1 MSAIPNSD
9 IIDRKLSTSAED
21 AKSRVRA
28 IDTTGS
34 NPLKKIGSSDEMYR
48 GVKIVTPGQSFTT
61 GGNSQEGNRDEV
73 FRGVRIITPE
83 SSPPPQELPAA
94 AQPTTAQATPVAAQA
109 APVAAQPERPIK
121 ETGFLENILDIGTAI
136 SEGGQQTLNR
146 LGATGGVATNNPR
159 VVVESAK
166 YAQDI
171 EARSEAERLRQLK
184 KDFEALRKIERKD
197 TDLIDDVFFY
207 AGKVGK
213 LVLENPTG
221 TAQFVAEQI
230 PNMAT
235 AMAPAFALGK
245 VGAIGGTAV
254 FPGIGTTIG
263 GVGGFLVGLFG
274 GNALLEIGG
283 KAQEKAADGTF
294 TDKERSES
302 ASEGAIK
309 AGVITAVDAAT
320 LGTSRWIYGAGSR
333 AVEKA
338 TTKTLEKLNVN
349 PAVATANVE
358 KAIKEAVDSAKAAN
372 LPAAQ
377 ARTTVSEAAQKAA
390 RDSGLLDPAV
400 IKAVKQAQ
408 DQAYKSV
415 NKLHKRL
422 GRNATPIALETL
434 GEGVGEYL
442 GELAATGEA
451 SVLDAVIESL
461 AGAAQSSVELATI
474 VAPSGADGKAT
485 NVTRNA
491 ILTEEARIRKEE
503 EEAGRTRAEEDAK
516 RTSDVRS
523 LVANAIDVKK
533 ALATSNGVNM
543 LAALHDNYAADGDVT
558 SLIAKAAK
566 DAGQELA
573 FNTAKASTESIN
585 AGKQMIS
592 DSPAFAEEF
601 LQAVRNFASN
611 DAAVDTTPADSLFD
625 EDIAAQERAGTLLRQ
640 RPTPTPPQDTQ
651 QAPPSV
657 PPGEPPAKTQT
668 AKAVENLRN
677 IWDDVAGPPVGA
689 IGPGNLVNPQRQR
702 KYTAADLPPA
712 IFKVMQ
718 ALVADGYKTFKDI
731 ADQVIRRMRLS
742 DSWRDL
748 ESQVTQEMLRSAY
761 NQLPQFDGKERFPTS
776 ESITGVVLTGTSP
789 YLAKD
794 QRKADRATKFI
805 GRGSPRSS
813 TAQYAKDFGAIA
825 NSGTYYADDVVFIS
839 AEGNRA
845 DRMQPDFAEIQ
856 EAMSAGAT
864 ILTDDADNRNRSYNV
879 GERQVADYLSRNG
892 YAETAPGEWTPAQNS
907 ATTTTSPKAG
917 TERPMKA
924 GDRFGAEPPDGSK
937 TKTNVDAYSLV
948 EISPK
953 EEAFRLGAFFTNKHE
968 VKFENTENGKQY
980 SATLFQSGSGS
991 TLNRTWLTG
1000 IRSLPDNTLVSDKG
1014 FLVTRKFDDSEQS
1027 TVGDDPTVT
1036 EEIASEAEQ
1045 QTTQQNNLEDDFRF
1059 GQKDAGE
1066 RTPSDMLRDRGYS
1079 TAVSDENFPSD
1090 RFDKTVDRARDGSA
1104 EALQVATDFVGA
1116 SEKVAASKKKLAD
1129 LKKSKANRV
1138 EIERAT
1144 QEVERDTQA
1153 YNAAAEKLDRPAPK
1167 KLPASSQQRGIK
1179 DVSNREQSI
1188 SRLRSAYVEAKK
1200 KVLELLK
1207 NGKIWE
1213 AREPWENLSTDI
1225 RKLNSQ
1231 LQALRYESNSLKNE
1245 IATNADDGEQTQALR
1260 SEKREVDKRIRELE
1274 EEIFLAKRRFF
1285 DFAKEFYES
1294 KPSLPLA
1301 KLILEEISAIQN
1313 QFINSASDSK
1323 NNRGF
1328 ERKPFPRTYLQALEQ
1343 HTPFFLTIRSII
1355 VDIYNSGETDINK
1368 AVRTRLGNWSYWVN
1382 AASKDQQENS
1392 AVANYK
1398 PFTDKQIAHMVEK
1411 MKSFASPANVAA
1423 SFHSYKN
1430 AVDGDYSTKDGEVFR
1445 KRLERIVEKLSDS
1458 TFYKYLSNS
1467 AYKQLAVIDR
1477 IIDGTATPEEVASYG
1492 HFGGSISQDRS
1503 TYMEVAST
1511 ASKDAAEIRKEIMDG
1526 LKSFKERLSKNAE
1539 KDSNIIDGIQNKW
1552 DIEDAWNTARD
1563 QVFFEMQAE
1572 YRRAIDAGL
1581 NANEVSNIF
1590 NEAMR
1595 NMAMVYAYKPSFAMD
1610 YSSKVGTYDPVLQ
1623 QLFGDRSESM
1633 FPERNGTTADMD
1645 AGVRDATVEAIKSS
1659 EPLSSTQIVYD
1670 LVNDLKSGK
1679 ITLSN
1684 AVQSVT
1690 DALRDKEVKLSD
1702 IIATLKAA
1710 KVERP
1715 SYIATITSH
1724 ISLRYSLD
1732 YWVSKNGGGKEYV
1745 DQWLADHH
1753 SLNVIQ
1759 SFKDIFVMN
1768 KDGEPVVQK
1777 DLLELEG
1784 DEKEAYKLWLSE
1796 KRRQSEASGAEIMAD
1811 LEESADVLK
1820 NFAFAKYSINNLPQD
1835 GNAVDLINA
1844 WHRDIEYA
1852 IRKYP
1857 HLREQIISNDGQSA
1871 DAYVVGAD
1879 ARAHK
1884 AWVESIVASVKESYA
1899 SGSKKAKAVLI
1910 DLLETNQITE
1920 AEYDRFYDKIAI
1932 ATQSEYQAI
1941 IDEAI
1946 ELSRNY
1952 DRRGRNKRVLPRAKE
1967 DKGDNTINALR
1978 RIKHGDSHKARTL
1991 DELEDAES
1999 DAADKVVGADFAMNS
2014 NPFSII
2020 ESMSDD
2026 VDAGNA
2032 ALDEFY
2038 DQSLGQEDF
2047 DESTL
2052 QLPNIRLRQGAYSGV
2067 VTAVQT
2073 QTWVNDLISGWSAA
2087 PKVHVVS
2094 RPSMIR
2100 DSKTRDRI
2108 IAKIG
2113 SDSGAKGAFDPEDGS
2128 VYIFSDYV
2136 TSEDDLEFTLFHEVK
2151 GHLGLRGL
2159 LGDKFDSFLDS
2170 VYRTNNTVR
2179 EQVDQMTAAGGVT
2192 RLEAVEE
2199 LLSDFNATERTPS
2212 AVANFVGAVIRGLR
2226 NIGLNR
2232 VADWFA
2238 SVTTAEVQYV
2248 LNAAARWAKN
2258 GDMSAFNGAPDV
2270 IRLSSNPVPFEMFA
2284 SKKGKLHG
2292 YARYDPLTNE
2302 WILFTDFVNDIRGGG
2317 SKTRRI
2323 ADIADVKLE
2332 LQRHGKIE
2340 ERKRSSYFQSHK
2352 TPSSFVTLPNLMEG
2366 TALRKY
2372 WNQFV
2377 QVVQNE
2383 YLPVWRL
2390 MDHLDRIGRL
2400 TGVTDLRTDISLYE
2414 RKAGSLLDT
2423 FTKKYVDEVKYLL
2436 EKAYKKGATSE
2447 FINLA
2452 MIAQHAE
2459 ERNRAVLFSQLKN
2472 IYKGSVTVQGAVPVV
2487 DQDNITVQEYRDI
2500 YKAVKSLKASGA
2512 PEFKAISLN
2521 ETGSG
2526 MGKTQRVKVN
2536 GDVIPGYVDVLQSLT
2551 NSPARA
2557 EIEQIGKLLDKLGDS
2572 RVDYMFKT
2580 GLVSLEDAA
2589 NMKKYKNYRNLSGV
2603 NTELDDDPT
2612 VDSMIDRFGQ
2622 KFNAAKGK
2630 EKRALGRGDI
2640 APDVIARTLTAF
2652 QSTIIRGQKNLV
2664 AQKVLMVFEHN
2675 YDPQFIV
2682 INEIAKKQKLG
2693 SDGVVR
2699 VVDDENYMGRKD
2711 VMVARVHG
2719 RPVTMRFKQTGK
2731 GSVGEALHGMIYPPQ
2746 QNQFL
2751 YWVGRLNRIIGQML
2765 TTWNPLWVPVNAIR
2779 DVQTLYSNA
2788 AADGRIGRA
2797 AAFKMLRTVPAGMR
2811 VAVYANV
2818 ESLVPRTT
2826 AGRLAKAAV
2835 LAVIGKPSQGIY
2847 KSYLEAKYN
2856 GGLTTFI
2863 NHTSL
2868 EEQVI
2873 ALDRIFNGSFTQGGV
2888 KGAVTGALDFTIDK
2902 VETLG
2907 KALEFFTIPF
2917 ELGPRIAAYHVAKDP
2932 MYGKMTKEDAA
2943 VFSGEITVNFNM
2955 RGSGA
2960 PLRQLFLFFNPAV
2973 QGTAKMADVAKKNPA
2988 RFATIAGSWIAFGAM
3003 MNLIGRAL
3011 SGDDENG
3018 ENKIDGIP
3026 IYKRATSAVF
3036 AADVPFAAIPIAYG
3050 YNALYAVGHFMTD
3063 SLVAAVPWSTT
3074 TKRIAATTFEA
3085 FSPVGMGI
3093 ADASTPLTAAAKT
3106 ISPQIVLPLVEYML
3120 NENRFGAPIY
3130 MDESFSGE
3138 VKPDSQRA
3146 FRSVHPMSKFATDK
3160 LHQMTGGNKYTTDG
3174 IDINPALVDQF
3185 VSGYL
3190 PGVIDTAYK
3199 SLGRYM
3205 RQSSGLD
3212 VDLGKPDPF
3221 AARFTAYRPEMMDA
3235 AIFRDASKKVK
3246 TIMTE
3251 IENTPPESQ
3260 RFKELVAKYPK
3271 VELVHADLTAAQQHI
3286 RGLASQINALE
3297 KDIEYKRISG
3307 TLTKDDEA
3315 RFIAAQNILRREQIA
3330 VYKRTT
3336 KSLIQNGFRDT
3347 VISRD

>member
-1 MSAIPNSD
+1 MPAIPNSD
-9 IIDRKLSTSAED
+9 VIDKRLSTSAET

-28 IDTTGS
+28 IDTSDS
-34 NPLKKIGSSDEMYR
+34 NPLKKIGASNDFLNQSKLIFSNDSPVVSGDRQSPKNNFFENSAPIDLGLSVSD
-48 GVKIVTPGQSFTT
+48 
-61 GGNSQEGNRDEV
+61 
-73 FRGVRIITPE
+73 
-83 SSPPPQELPAA
+83 LPTQPTA
-94 AQPTTAQATPVAAQA
+94 AQLTTAQAT
-109 APVAAQPERPIK
+109 PVAAQPERPIK

-245 VGAIGGTAV
+245 VGAMGGTAV

-474 VAPSGADGKAT
+474 VAPSGAEGKTT

-503 EEAGRTRAEEDAK
+503 EEAGKTRAEEDAK

-543 LAALHDNYAADGDVT
+543 LAALHNNYATDGDVT

-585 AGKQMIS
+585 AGQQMIS

-776 ESITGVVLTGTSP
+776 E
-789 YLAKD
+789 
-794 QRKADRATKFI
+794 
-805 GRGSPRSS
+805 
-813 TAQYAKDFGAIA
+813 
-825 NSGTYYADDVVFIS
+825 
-839 AEGNRA
+839 
-845 DRMQPDFAEIQ
+845 
-856 EAMSAGAT
+856 
-864 ILTDDADNRNRSYNV
+864 LTDDADNRNRSYNV
-879 GERQVADYLSRNG
+879 GERQVDDYLSRNG
-892 YAETAPGEWTPAQNS
+892 YAETAPGESKKS
-907 ATTTTSPKAG
+907 AAPQQTTNES
-917 TERPMKA
+917 
-924 GDRFGAEPPDGSK
+924 EP
-937 TKTNVDAYSLV
+937 
-948 EISPK
+948 
-953 EEAFRLGAFFTNKHE
+953 R
-968 VKFENTENGKQY
+968 
-980 SATLFQSGSGS
+980 
-991 TLNRTWLTG
+991 
-1000 IRSLPDNTLVSDKG
+1000 
-1014 FLVTRKFDDSEQS
+1014 
-1027 TVGDDPTVT
+1027 
-1036 EEIASEAEQ
+1036 
-1045 QTTQQNNLEDDFRF
+1045 TTQQNNLEDDFRF

-1066 RTPSDMLRDRGYS
+1066 RTPSDLVRDRGYS
-1079 TAVSDENFPSD
+1079 AAVSDENFPSD

-1411 MKSFASPANVAA
+1411 MKSFANPANVAA

-1503 TYMEVAST
+1503 TYTEVAST

-1777 DLLELEG
+1777 DLLELE
-1784 DEKEAYKLWLSE
+1784 DNEAEAYKLWLSE

-1811 LEESADVLK
+1811 LEEGTDVLK

-1857 HLREQIISNDGQSA
+1857 HLREQIISNDWQSA

-2014 NPFSII
+2014 DPFSII

-2390 MDHLDRIGRL
+2390 MDHLDRIGKL

-3085 FSPVGMGI
+3085 FSPVGVGI

-3160 LHQMTGGNKYTTDG
+3160 LHQMTGGNKYTTEG

-3246 TIMTE
+3246 A
-3251 IENTPPESQ
+3251 IEAELKGTPESSP
-3260 RFKELVAKYPK
+3260 RYKELVEKYPN
-3271 VELVHADLTAAQQHI
+3271 VGVVSRDLRLAQQYI
-3286 RGLASQINALE
+3286 RNIASQITALE
-3297 KDIEYKRISG
+3297 KDNEYKRIAG